1 MPATCSL
8 CGAAID
14 HAFAPYQHV
23 HRCGAVLLA
32 CAECCAKG
40 TGPAA
45 IQCEVNHEC
54 AGEGAREV
62 AA

>member
-1 MPATCSL
+1 MKVTCSL
-8 CGAAID
+8 CATVVD
-14 HAFAPYQHV
+14 HTTSPYQTV

-32 CAECCAKG
+32 CAECCANG

-45 IQCEVNHEC
+45 IKCEVNHEC

-62 AA
+62 A